1 VRDAEIYSFYGVFMN
16 NFDQAV
22 RQVLDGDLLSE
33 AVQTIQVNLGLVC
46 NLSCRHCHVEATPE
60 RTEVMSW
67 ETMQGVLRLSQA
79 LPHARV
85 DLTGGAPEL
94 NPFFREFIDALCDMG
109 RSVQVRTNLTVFFEA
124 GQAEIPEFMAERGV
138 HLVASLPC
146 YLDDN
151 VDRQR
156 GGGVYKRSIAAL
168 RRLNS
173 LGYGRQSKLPLN
185 LVYNPGG
192 AFLPPDQATL
202 EDAYR
207 KELRERFDVDFT
219 RLLTITNMPM
229 GRFLRDLQR
238 DGEAESYKALLEDN
252 FNQQTLDG
260 LMCRHQ
266 ICVSWDGSLSDCDF
280 NSVLGLA
287 LAGELPNHIDS
298 IRPEHLQERVIVTG
312 DHCFGCTAGCGS
324 SCGGALVA

>member
-1 VRDAEIYSFYGVFMN
+1 MN

-22 RQVLDGDLLSE
+22 REVLGAGLES
-33 AVQTIQVNLGLVC
+33 AVVQTIQVNLGLVC
-46 NLSCRHCHVEATPE
+46 NLSCRHCHVEASPHRNESMT
-60 RTEVMSW
+60 W
-67 ETMQGVLRLSQA
+67 ETMQSLLRLTEA
-79 LPHARV
+79 LPEARV

-94 NPFFREFIDALCDMG
+94 NANFRPLLDALIEQG
-109 RSVQVRTNLTVFFEA
+109 HQVQVRTNLTVFFEA
-124 GQAEIPEFMAERGV
+124 GQGDTPEFLADRGV

-151 VDRQR
+151 VDKQR
-156 GGGVYKRSIAAL
+156 GGGVYKRSVAAL

-173 LGYGRQSKLPLN
+173 LGYGRQPRLPLN

-207 KELRERFDVDFT
+207 RELNERFDVEFT

-229 GRFLRDLQR
+229 GRFLSDLQR
-238 DGEAESYKALLEDN
+238 DGQDEDYKHLLEDS
-252 FNQQTLDG
+252 FNQSTIDG

-266 ICVSWDGSLSDCDF
+266 ICIAWDGTLSDCDF
-280 NSVLGLA
+280 NSALGLS
-287 LAGELPNHIDS
+287 LAGNLPRHIDQLDPS
-298 IRPEHLQERVIVTG
+298 ALEGRPIVTG
-312 DHCFGCTAGCGS
+312 EHCFGCTAGCGS

>member
-1 VRDAEIYSFYGVFMN
+1 MN

-22 RQVLDGDLLSE
+22 REVLGAGLES
-33 AVQTIQVNLGLVC
+33 AVVQTIQVNLGLVC
-46 NLSCRHCHVEATPE
+46 NLSCRHCHVEASPHRNESMT
-60 RTEVMSW
+60 W
-67 ETMQGVLRLSQA
+67 ETMQSLLRLTEA
-79 LPHARV
+79 LPEARV

-94 NPFFREFIDALCDMG
+94 NPNFRPLLDALLEQG
-109 RSVQVRTNLTVFFEA
+109 HQVQVRTNLTVFFEA
-124 GQAEIPEFMAERGV
+124 GQGDTPEFLADRGV

-151 VDRQR
+151 VDKQR
-156 GGGVYKRSIAAL
+156 GGGVYKRSVAAL

-173 LGYGRQSKLPLN
+173 LGYGRQPGLPLN

-207 KELRERFDVDFT
+207 RELRERFDVEFT

-229 GRFLRDLQR
+229 GRFLSDLQR
-238 DGEAESYKALLEDN
+238 DGQAEDYKHLLEDS
-252 FNQQTLDG
+252 FNQSTIDG

-266 ICVSWDGSLSDCDF
+266 ICIAWDGTLSDCDF
-280 NSVLGLA
+280 NSALGLS
-287 LAGELPNHIDS
+287 LAGNLPRHIDQLDPS
-298 IRPEHLQERVIVTG
+298 ALEGRPIVTG
-312 DHCFGCTAGCGS
+312 EHCFGCTAGCGS

>member
-1 VRDAEIYSFYGVFMN
+1 MN

-22 RQVLDGDLLSE
+22 REVLGAGLES
-33 AVQTIQVNLGLVC
+33 AVVQTIQVNLGLVC
-46 NLSCRHCHVEATPE
+46 NLSCRHCHVEASPHRNESMT
-60 RTEVMSW
+60 W
-67 ETMQGVLRLSQA
+67 ETMQSLLRLTEA
-79 LPHARV
+79 LPEARV

-94 NPFFREFIDALCDMG
+94 NANFRPLLDALIEQG
-109 RSVQVRTNLTVFFEA
+109 HQVQVRTNLTVFFEA
-124 GQAEIPEFMAERGV
+124 GQGDTPEFLADRGV

-151 VDRQR
+151 VDKQR
-156 GGGVYKRSIAAL
+156 GGGVYKRSVAAL

-173 LGYGRQSKLPLN
+173 LGYGRQPRLPLN

-207 KELRERFDVDFT
+207 RELNERFDVEFT

-229 GRFLRDLQR
+229 GRFLSDLQR
-238 DGEAESYKALLEDN
+238 DGQDEDYKHLLEDS
-252 FNQQTLDG
+252 FNQSTIDG

-266 ICVSWDGSLSDCDF
+266 ICITWDGTLSDCDF
-280 NSVLGLA
+280 NSALGLS
-287 LAGELPNHIDS
+287 LAGNLPRHIDQLDPS
-298 IRPEHLQERVIVTG
+298 ALEGRPIVTG
-312 DHCFGCTAGCGS
+312 EHCFGCTAGCGS

>member
-1 VRDAEIYSFYGVFMN
+1 MNSFGQSVRS
-16 NFDQAV
+16 
-22 RQVLDGDLLSE
+22 VLGDDLKSE
-33 AVQTIQVNLGLVC
+33 SVQTIQVNLGLLC
-46 NLSCRHCHVEATPE
+46 NLSCRHCHVEANSK
-60 RTEVMSW
+60 RTEIMTW
-67 ETMQGVLRLSQA
+67 ETMQSVLRLA
-79 LPHARV
+79 ATLPGVRV

-94 NPFFREFIDALCDMG
+94 NPNFRPFVDALCELG
-109 RSVQVRTNLTVFFEA
+109 CTVQVRTNLTVFFEA
-124 GQAEIPEFMAERGV
+124 GQADTPEFLASRGV

-151 VDRQR
+151 VDAQR

-168 RRLNS
+168 RRLNA
-173 LGYGRQSKLPLN
+173 LGYGQRQDLPLN

-192 AFLPPDQATL
+192 AFLPPDQQSL

-207 KELRERFDVDFT
+207 KELGERFGVSFT

-229 GRFLRDLQR
+229 GRFLNDLQE
-238 DGEAESYKALLEDN
+238 DGQAESYKSLLEDN
-252 FNQQTLDG
+252 FNQETLHG

-266 ICVSWDGSLSDCDF
+266 ICVAWDGSLADCDF
-280 NSVLGLA
+280 NSALGLVLSGS
-287 LAGELPNHIDS
+287 LARHIDKLE
-298 IRPEHLQERVIVTG
+298 PAQLQNRTIVTG

>member
-1 VRDAEIYSFYGVFMN
+1 MN
-16 NFDQAV
+16 TFAQAV
-22 RQVLDGDLLSE
+22 RQVNGGDLLSE

-46 NLSCRHCHVEATPE
+46 NLSCRHCHVEASPVRRESMT
-60 RTEVMSW
+60 W
-67 ETMQGVLRLSQA
+67 ETMQGVLRLAAA
-79 LPHARV
+79 LPLARV

-94 NPFFREFIDALCDMG
+94 NPDFRRFVDALCDMG
-109 RSVQVRTNLTVFFEA
+109 REVQVRTNLSVFFEA
-124 GQAEIPEFMAERGV
+124 GQAETPEFMAARGV

-146 YLDDN
+146 YLNDN

-156 GGGVYKRSIAAL
+156 GSGVYKRSMAAL

-173 LGYGRQSKLPLN
+173 LGYGRCAELPLS

-202 EDAYR
+202 EEAYR
-207 KELRERFDVDFT
+207 RELRERFEIDFT

-229 GRFLRDLQR
+229 GRFLSDLQR
-238 DGEAESYKALLEDN
+238 DGEAESYKSLLENN
-252 FNQQTLDG
+252 FNRATLAG

-266 ICVSWDGSLSDCDF
+266 ICVAWDGSLSDCDF
-280 NSVLGLA
+280 NSALGLS
-287 LAGELPNHIDS
+287 LSGGLPRHIDQV
-298 IRPEHLQERVIVTG
+298 RPEQLLGRTIVTG
-312 DHCFGCTAGCGS
+312 EHCYGCTAGCGS

>member
-1 VRDAEIYSFYGVFMN
+1 MN

-22 RQVLDGDLLSE
+22 REVLGAGLES
-33 AVQTIQVNLGLVC
+33 AVVQAIQVNLGLVC
-46 NLSCRHCHVEATPE
+46 NLSCRHCHVEASPHRNESMT
-60 RTEVMSW
+60 W
-67 ETMQGVLRLSQA
+67 ETMQSLLRLTEA
-79 LPHARV
+79 LPEARV

-94 NPFFREFIDALCDMG
+94 NPNFRPLLDALLEQG
-109 RSVQVRTNLTVFFEA
+109 HQVQVRTNLTVFFEA
-124 GQAEIPEFMAERGV
+124 GQGDTPEFLADRGV

-151 VDRQR
+151 VDKQR
-156 GGGVYKRSIAAL
+156 GGGVYKRSVAAL

-173 LGYGRQSKLPLN
+173 LGYGRQPGLPLN

-202 EDAYR
+202 EDTYR
-207 KELRERFDVDFT
+207 RELNERFDVEFT

-229 GRFLRDLQR
+229 GRFLSDLQR
-238 DGEAESYKALLEDN
+238 DGQAEDYKHLLEDS
-252 FNQQTLDG
+252 FNQSTIDG

-266 ICVSWDGSLSDCDF
+266 ICIAWDGTLSDCDF
-280 NSVLGLA
+280 NSALGLS
-287 LAGELPNHIDS
+287 LAGNLPRHIDQLDPS
-298 IRPEHLQERVIVTG
+298 ALEGRPIVTG
-312 DHCFGCTAGCGS
+312 EHCFGCTAGCGS

>member
-1 VRDAEIYSFYGVFMN
+1 MN

-22 RQVLDGDLLSE
+22 REVLGAGLES
-33 AVQTIQVNLGLVC
+33 AMVQTIQVNLGLVC
-46 NLSCRHCHVEATPE
+46 NLSCRHCHVEASPHRNESMT
-60 RTEVMSW
+60 W
-67 ETMQGVLRLSQA
+67 ETMQSLLRLTEA
-79 LPHARV
+79 LPEARV

-94 NPFFREFIDALCDMG
+94 NPNFRPLLDALIEQG
-109 RSVQVRTNLTVFFEA
+109 HQVQVRTNLTVFFEA
-124 GQAEIPEFMAERGV
+124 GQGDTPEFLADRGV

-151 VDRQR
+151 VDKQR
-156 GGGVYKRSIAAL
+156 GGGVYKRSVAAL

-173 LGYGRQSKLPLN
+173 LGYGRQPRLPLN

-207 KELRERFDVDFT
+207 RELRERFDVEFT

-229 GRFLRDLQR
+229 GRFLSDLQR
-238 DGEAESYKALLEDN
+238 DGQDEDYKHLLEDS
-252 FNQQTLDG
+252 FNQSTIDG

-266 ICVSWDGSLSDCDF
+266 ICIAWDGTLSDCDF
-280 NSVLGLA
+280 NSALGLS
-287 LAGELPNHIDS
+287 LAGNLPRHIDQLDPS
-298 IRPEHLQERVIVTG
+298 ALEGRPIVTG
-312 DHCFGCTAGCGS
+312 EHCFGCTAGCGS

>member
-1 VRDAEIYSFYGVFMN
+1 MN

-22 RQVLDGDLLSE
+22 REVLGAGLES
-33 AVQTIQVNLGLVC
+33 AIVQTIQVNLGLVC
-46 NLSCRHCHVEATPE
+46 NLSCRHCHVEASPHRNESMT
-60 RTEVMSW
+60 W
-67 ETMQGVLRLSQA
+67 ETMQSLLRLTEA
-79 LPHARV
+79 LPEARV

-94 NPFFREFIDALCDMG
+94 NPNFRPLLDALIEQG
-109 RSVQVRTNLTVFFEA
+109 HQVQVRTNLTVFFEA
-124 GQAEIPEFMAERGV
+124 GQGDTPEFLADRGV

-151 VDRQR
+151 VDKQR
-156 GGGVYKRSIAAL
+156 GGGVYKRSVAAL

-173 LGYGRQSKLPLN
+173 LGYGRQPRLPLN

-207 KELRERFDVDFT
+207 RELRERFDVEFT

-229 GRFLRDLQR
+229 GRFLSDLQR
-238 DGEAESYKALLEDN
+238 DGQDEDYKHLLEDS
-252 FNQQTLDG
+252 FNQSTIDG

-266 ICVSWDGSLSDCDF
+266 ICIAWDGTLSDCDF
-280 NSVLGLA
+280 NSALGLS
-287 LAGELPNHIDS
+287 LAGNLPRHIDQLDPS
-298 IRPEHLQERVIVTG
+298 ALEGRPIVTG
-312 DHCFGCTAGCGS
+312 EHCFGCTAGCGS

>member
-1 VRDAEIYSFYGVFMN
+1 M
-16 NFDQAV
+16 
-22 RQVLDGDLLSE
+22 
-33 AVQTIQVNLGLVC
+33 T
-46 NLSCRHCHVEATPE
+46 
-60 RTEVMSW
+60 W
-67 ETMQGVLRLSQA
+67 ETMQSLLRLTEA
-79 LPHARV
+79 LPEARV

-94 NPFFREFIDALCDMG
+94 NPNFRSLLDALIEQG
-109 RSVQVRTNLTVFFEA
+109 HQVQVRTNLTVFFEA
-124 GQAEIPEFMAERGV
+124 GQGDTPEFLADRGV

-151 VDRQR
+151 VDKQR
-156 GGGVYKRSIAAL
+156 GGGVYKRSVAAL

-173 LGYGRQSKLPLN
+173 LGYGRQPGLPLN

-207 KELRERFDVDFT
+207 RELRERFDVEFT

-229 GRFLRDLQR
+229 GRFLSDLQR
-238 DGEAESYKALLEDN
+238 DGQDEDYKHLLEDS
-252 FNQQTLDG
+252 FNQSTIDG

-266 ICVSWDGSLSDCDF
+266 ICIAWDGTLSDCDF
-280 NSVLGLA
+280 NSALGLS
-287 LAGELPNHIDS
+287 LAGNLPRHIDQLEPS
-298 IRPEHLQERVIVTG
+298 ALEGRPIVTG
-312 DHCFGCTAGCGS
+312 EHCFGCTAGCGS

>member
-1 VRDAEIYSFYGVFMN
+1 MN

-22 RQVLDGDLLSE
+22 REVLGAGLES
-33 AVQTIQVNLGLVC
+33 AVVQTIQVNLGLVC
-46 NLSCRHCHVEATPE
+46 NLSCRHCHVEASPHRNESMT
-60 RTEVMSW
+60 W
-67 ETMQGVLRLSQA
+67 ETMQSLLRLTEA
-79 LPHARV
+79 LSEARV

-94 NPFFREFIDALCDMG
+94 NPNFRPLLDALIEQG
-109 RSVQVRTNLTVFFEA
+109 HQVQVRTNLTVFFEA
-124 GQAEIPEFMAERGV
+124 GQGDTPEFLADRGV

-151 VDRQR
+151 VDKQR
-156 GGGVYKRSIAAL
+156 GGGVYRRSVAAL

-173 LGYGRQSKLPLN
+173 LGYGRQPRLPLN

-207 KELRERFDVDFT
+207 RELRERFDVEFT

-229 GRFLRDLQR
+229 GRFLSDLQR
-238 DGEAESYKALLEDN
+238 DGQAEDYKHLLEDS
-252 FNQQTLDG
+252 FNQSTIDG

-266 ICVSWDGSLSDCDF
+266 ICIAWDGTLSDCDF
-280 NSVLGLA
+280 NSALGLS
-287 LAGELPNHIDS
+287 LAGNLPRHIDQLDPS
-298 IRPEHLQERVIVTG
+298 ALEGRPIVTG
-312 DHCFGCTAGCGS
+312 EHCFGCTAGCGS

>member
-1 VRDAEIYSFYGVFMN
+1 MN

-22 RQVLDGDLLSE
+22 REVLGAGLES
-33 AVQTIQVNLGLVC
+33 AVVQTIQVNLGLVC
-46 NLSCRHCHVEATPE
+46 NLSCRHCHVEASPHRNESMT
-60 RTEVMSW
+60 W
-67 ETMQGVLRLSQA
+67 ETMQSLLRLTEA
-79 LPHARV
+79 LPEARV

-94 NPFFREFIDALCDMG
+94 NPNFRPLLDALLEQG
-109 RSVQVRTNLTVFFEA
+109 HQVQVRTNLTVFFEA
-124 GQAEIPEFMAERGV
+124 GQGDTPEFLAERGV

-151 VDRQR
+151 VDKQR
-156 GGGVYKRSIAAL
+156 GGGVYKRSVAAL

-173 LGYGRQSKLPLN
+173 LGYGRQPGMPLN

-207 KELRERFDVDFT
+207 RELNERFDVEFT

-229 GRFLRDLQR
+229 GRFLSDLQR
-238 DGEAESYKALLEDN
+238 DGQAEDYKHLLEDS
-252 FNQQTLDG
+252 FNQSTIDG

-266 ICVSWDGSLSDCDF
+266 ICIAWDGTLSDCDF
-280 NSVLGLA
+280 NSALGLS
-287 LAGELPNHIDS
+287 LAGNLPRHIDQLDPS
-298 IRPEHLQERVIVTG
+298 ALEGRPIVTG
-312 DHCFGCTAGCGS
+312 EHCFGCTAGCGS